1 MKEAE
6 LDWAVVFMDEEVILF
21 QNDKSSGAAGA
32 AEHEPQVG

>member
-21 QNDKSSGAAGA
+21 QNNNQL
-32 AEHEPQVG
+32 ERLEPQSTNNR